1 MAQMEESV
9 ESLQLKPAALADP
22 TVETKQWIRCLAI
35 NAKNENR
42 MDIVS
47 HLRSIAPA
55 GTTGKLTVEIKMKRE
70 INVLFRQCWVS
81 LGNVESGLNEFRNC
95 IQLHP
100 TFLLLWYTI
109 VNSPL
114 SHCLSVIHLYYPSK
128 LSAWTCFFAL
138 IAAVLAQSVERVTA
152 QREVAGP
159 IPGAGPILR
168 VLK

>member
-1 MAQMEESV
+1 
-9 ESLQLKPAALADP
+9 
-22 TVETKQWIRCLAI
+22 
-35 NAKNENR
+35 
-42 MDIVS
+42 
-47 HLRSIAPA
+47 
-55 GTTGKLTVEIKMKRE
+55 
-70 INVLFRQCWVS
+70 VS

-109 VNSPL
+109 VNSPF
-114 SHCLSVIHLYYPSK
+114 SHCLSVIHLYYPTK

-159 IPGAGPILR
+159 IPGAGAIFR
-168 VLK
+168 VLKYVRNEGTVFPRIIAVGDYSREVIISNIAHWNSCPKYFVFLCL